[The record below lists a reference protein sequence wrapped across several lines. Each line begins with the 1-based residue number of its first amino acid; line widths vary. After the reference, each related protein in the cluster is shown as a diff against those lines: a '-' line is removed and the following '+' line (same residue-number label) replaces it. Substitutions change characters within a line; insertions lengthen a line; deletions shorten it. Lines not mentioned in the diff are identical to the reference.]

1 MQQAFADLRNALVA
15 QSELQNVVQS
25 LDTMRGELRKAYELV
40 TVQYDRGY
48 VSYLDLLD
56 TERTLF
62 QTEMDLASARS
73 DYISAVVNVCM
84 ALGGGWHE
92 DSLVTD

>member
-1 MQQAFADLRNALVA
+1 MVHETLVKEWFRYA
-15 QSELQNVVQS
+15 
-25 LDTMRGELRKAYELV
+25 
-40 TVQYDRGY
+40 
-48 VSYLDLLD
+48 
-56 TERTLF
+56 
-62 QTEMDLASARS
+62 EMDLASARS